1 MDLFFWLDRKVFKAN
16 YPKWDSLRLE
26 LIRRVC
32 FFVCVSV
39 NALIERNF
47 TEVPAWDL
55 GAFFSVSQPM
65 SHLYYLIMSC
75 FLGMNLNPIYRKIS
89 MFFVQRMPRMGKYI
103 DIRYTPAIE
112 INKSNCPLQDESRK
126 KSPKQNLSLFFQ
138 NTSLWRGVGTLP
150 WSGLNF
156 QMFLPM
162 IWNWGLPVS
171 WPRWTRSCKRV
182 AVGYFG
188 ISRPTTMST
197 RLRPLIP
204 TVRLVS
210 MSKSWGVLGLVVGWR
225 LNSCTFFSIFF
236 PSDGYCPLIV
246 ASNCYRK
253 PLKSDYLTIE
263 FMMMIHVH
271 FSGYLILFVGCFE
284 TSMAFVDT
292 GPSYS
297 SWLCWTCPSPQMMC
311 WRSR

>member
-126 KSPKQNLSLFFQ
+126 KSPKQNLSLFFPHK
-138 NTSLWRGVGTLP
+138 SLKGGGGRYFAMVRPQFSDVSSNDLKLGSSGELAQMDPILQESGCGVLRNLTANHDEYKALCC
-150 WSGLNF
+150 W
-156 QMFLPM
+156 FLRCVWCPCQRA
-162 IWNWGLPVS
+162 G
-171 WPRWTRSCKRV
+171 
-182 AVGYFG
+182 G
-188 ISRPTTMST
+188 
-197 RLRPLIP
+197 
-204 TVRLVS
+204 
-210 MSKSWGVLGLVVGWR
+210 SWGWWLGEDWILVP
-225 LNSCTFFSIFF
+225 FF
-236 PSDGYCPLIV
+236 PSFFHLMVIV
-246 ASNCYRK
+246 
-253 PLKSDYLTIE
+253 L
-263 FMMMIHVH
+263 
-271 FSGYLILFVGCFE
+271 
-284 TSMAFVDT
+284 
-292 GPSYS
+292 
-297 SWLCWTCPSPQMMC
+297 W
-311 WRSR
+311 

>member
-126 KSPKQNLSLFFQ
+126 KSPKQNLSFFQ
-138 NTSLWRGVGTLP
+138 NTSLWRGGVLGTLP

-162 IWNWGLPVS
+162 IWNWGHPVS

-197 RLRPLIP
+197 RRF
-204 TVRLVS
+204 VADS
-210 MSKSWGVLGLVVGWR
+210 YGAFGVHVKELGGLGAGGWVKIEF
-225 LNSCTFFSIFF
+225 LYLFFHLFSIW
-236 PSDGYCPLIV
+236 
-246 ASNCYRK
+246 
-253 PLKSDYLTIE
+253 
-263 FMMMIHVH
+263 
-271 FSGYLILFVGCFE
+271 
-284 TSMAFVDT
+284 
-292 GPSYS
+292 
-297 SWLCWTCPSPQMMC
+297 WLLSFDSCK
-311 WRSR
+311 